1 MGVFIGTGYGQ
12 VTFVFQ
18 PFGTS
23 QNVVI
28 THGFKNN
35 SGADLPDDAAE
46 DWRAVFTAAGRP
58 FETSNIGTQWTFVR
72 VDAVI
77 MTSTGPLLGTA
88 PHGVTGTLAAE
99 ALPLNCSFLVA
110 KSTSR
115 GGRRGRGR
123 LFVPPFSVAEG
134 NIGPTG
140 VIVGASLTAQQ
151 AKWTAARTAQAAG
164 DYPPYLLHDTSEIA
178 PDPVN
183 LWTMQ
188 ARIAT
193 QRTRL
198 RR

>member
-1 MGVFIGTGYGQ
+1 MGVHIPTGYGQ

-18 PFGTS
+18 PFGTA

-28 THGFKNN
+28 THGFHDTARG
-35 SGADLPDDAAE
+35 SDPTDAA
-46 DWRAVFTAAGRP
+46 DDYHTVMTAAGRP

-72 VDAVI
+72 VDTVI
-77 MTSTGPLLGTA
+77 QSPTGPLLGTH
-88 PHGVTGTLAAE
+88 PVGVQGTLVVE
-99 ALPLNCSFLVA
+99 ALPLNCAFLVA
-110 KSTSR
+110 KTTSR

-123 LFVPPFSVAEG
+123 MFVPPMSVAEG

-151 AKWTAARTAQAAG
+151 AKWTAARTAAAAG
-164 DYPPYLLHDTSEIA
+164 LFPPFLLHDTSEIA
-178 PDPVN
+178 PDAVN
-183 LWTMQ
+183 LWTLQ

>member
-1 MGVFIGTGYGQ
+1 MGVHIPTGYGQ

-18 PFGTS
+18 PTGAA

-35 SGADLPDDAAE
+35 SGFEDPSNAAD
-46 DWRAVFTAAGRP
+46 DWHLISNAAGRP

-72 VDAVI
+72 VDATI
-77 MTSTGPLLGTA
+77 MTSTGPLVGTKA
-88 PHGVTGTLAAE
+88 VGVAGTLAIE
-99 ALPLNCSFLVA
+99 ALPLNCAFLVA
-110 KSTSR
+110 KGTAR

-123 LFVPPFSVAEG
+123 MFVPPMSVAES

-140 VIVGASLTAQQ
+140 VIVAASLAAQQ
-151 AKWTAARTAQAAG
+151 TKWSAMRTAAVAG
-164 DYPPYLLHDTSEIA
+164 SYDPYLLHDTSEIA
-178 PDPVN
+178 PDEVTSWN
-183 LWTMQ
+183 MN